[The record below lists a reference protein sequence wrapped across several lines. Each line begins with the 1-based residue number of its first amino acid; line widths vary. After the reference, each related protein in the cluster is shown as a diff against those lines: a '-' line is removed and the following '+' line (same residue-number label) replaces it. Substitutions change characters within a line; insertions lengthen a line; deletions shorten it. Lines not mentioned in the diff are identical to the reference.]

1 MPFSLYETK
10 MTMIDKS
17 AKKLKFHY
25 VYYSYEGW
33 GRGYI
38 GKRSCECLPEE
49 DVNYMGSFTDK
60 TFKPTCKIIL
70 DTFATSADALA
81 AEALLHDAYNVS
93 SNPLFANKA
102 KQTSRWFNT
111 EGVPKTKQHR
121 EKIRQSN
128 SGRKR
133 TAESRQRMS
142 LAKMG
147 NTYNLGV
154 KRGPSPLKG
163 VARGKM
169 TTEQRISVF
178 LRSKRKKLRIEVTS
192 PSGISMCPLSIRLFC
207 EDHGIADTQLR
218 AVARGKHKSC
228 KGWIAKLCDED

>member
-1 MPFSLYETK
+1 
-10 MTMIDKS
+10 MIDKS

-25 VYYSYEGW
+25 VYYSYEEW

-133 TAESRQRMS
+133 TAESRQKMS

-228 KGWIAKLCDED
+228 KGWIAKLCDDD

>member
-17 AKKLKFHY
+17 NKKLKFHY
-25 VYYSYEGW
+25 VYYSYEEW

-70 DTFATSADALA
+70 NTFATSADALA

-178 LRSKRKKLRIEVTS
+178 LRSKGKKLRIEVTS

-228 KGWIAKLCDED
+228 KGWTAKLCNDD

>member
-25 VYYSYEGW
+25 VYYSYEEW

-133 TAESRQRMS
+133 TAESRQKMS

-228 KGWIAKLCDED
+228 KGWIAKLCDDD

>member
-1 MPFSLYETK
+1 
-10 MTMIDKS
+10 MTDELT
-17 AKKLKFHY
+17 AKHKFHY
-25 VYYSYEGW
+25 VYYSYEEW

-38 GKRSCECLPEE
+38 GKRSCKCLPEE

-60 TFKPTCKIIL
+60 TFKPNRKIIL
-70 DTFATSADALA
+70 STFATSADALT

-133 TAESRQRMS
+133 TAETCQRMS

-154 KRGPSPLKG
+154 KRGPSPMKG

-178 LRSKRKKLRIEVTS
+178 LRSKRKQLRIEVTS
-192 PSGISMCPLSIRLFC
+192 PSGISMCPLSIKLFC
-207 EDHGIADTQLR
+207 EDHGMTDTHLR
-218 AVARGKHKSC
+218 AVARGKRKTC
-228 KGWIAKLCDED
+228 KGWTSKLCNDD